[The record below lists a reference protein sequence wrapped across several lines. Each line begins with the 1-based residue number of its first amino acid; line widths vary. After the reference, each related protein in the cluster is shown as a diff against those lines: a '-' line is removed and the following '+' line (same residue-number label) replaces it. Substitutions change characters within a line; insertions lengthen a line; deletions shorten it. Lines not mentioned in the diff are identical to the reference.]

1 MSNYDEESEEE
12 EVDLD
17 LEGGEEE
24 DDGNLGAGL
33 ADFIIDSDY
42 DDGEEDDDDD
52 DDEEEEGDADDEEEE
67 EEMPRRKVRR
77 VVRREIV
84 RPAFEEEEEEEEED
98 DPDEELTRHMVPEEK
113 SKYEILKRVAQSTGR
128 PVDRDFIEFSKKHK
142 DYVEKRVAED
152 PSFDPST
159 DEEYQNFCRAGY
171 PKVTSQEIRKAE
183 DDMLVERTTQRVMEQ
198 VSPALQKTEHEQ
210 RLMQL
215 KPIVEHQKRQ
225 ATQAVFGLVPEG
237 LANELREKT
246 SEEVRA
252 AMPLEYDLVNH
263 HVTRA
268 NQYVSELIEIQEGY
282 KQFDKNNPTHTS
294 LLTWLE
300 REQEAFLN
308 LGTAKTRSA
317 DGRQFVTRT
326 EYRKIQEKAPDKIN
340 NYYTWS
346 NQDVVRRLI
355 GRSKQQLDAALK
367 AHDENMRAYGKASK
381 IPKVKNKDKKVRTS
395 SPRTPS
401 SRGRGAAPAPKNRG
415 GDNALSDTILSTLGL
430 DE

>member
-1 MSNYDEESEEE
+1 MSQLNDDEELEEE
-12 EVDLD
+12 NLN
-17 LEGGEEE
+17 LEEEEEE

-42 DDGEEDDDDD
+42 DD
-52 DDEEEEGDADDEEEE
+52 EEEEDSDDEEEE
-67 EEMPRRKVRR
+67 EEDFDDEEEEEEEEPRRKVRR

-84 RPAFEEEEEEEEED
+84 RPVFEKEEEEEEEP

-113 SKYEILKRVAQSTGR
+113 SKYEILKRVAESTGR

-171 PKVTSQEIRKAE
+171 PKVTSEEIRKAE
-183 DDMLVERTTQRVMEQ
+183 DDMLVERTTQRVMDK
-198 VSPALQKTEHEQ
+198 VNPALQRTEQEQ

-215 KPIVEHQKRQ
+215 KPVVEQQKRQ
-225 ATQAVFGLVPEG
+225 ATQAVFSLVPEG

-252 AMPLEYDLVNH
+252 AMPLEYDLVNR
-263 HVTRA
+263 HVTQA

-282 KQFDKNNPTHTS
+282 KQFDGNNPAHTT

-308 LGTAKTRSA
+308 QGTSKTRSA

-326 EYRKIQEKAPDKIN
+326 EYRRIQETAPDKIN

-381 IPKVKNKDKKVRTS
+381 IPKAKKKEKKARTS
-395 SPRTPS
+395 SPRTPA
-401 SRGRGAAPAPKNRG
+401 SRGRGAAPPPRNRG
-415 GDNALSDTILSTLGL
+415 SENSISDTVLSSLGL
-430 DE
+430 DD